1 MVRIGLAGLPWLIRW
16 YTNKLGWVVVIRWFT
31 NKLGWVVVIRW
42 FTNKLGW
49 VVVIR
54 WFTNKLGPCFGF
66 DSLVHEYIT

>member
-42 FTNKLGW
+42 FTNKLG
-49 VVVIR
+49 
-54 WFTNKLGPCFGF
+54 PCFGF